1 MTLDELALAISTVIP
16 RYAFE
21 VDNYGQLIIY
31 TDMML
36 DGRNVVPFVE
46 EE

>member
-1 MTLDELALAISTVIP
+1 MTLDDLSLALYPLIP
-16 RYAFE
+16 NHDFQL
-21 VDNYGQLIIY
+21 DNYGQLVIY

-46 EE
+46 AE